1 MDRKKTVK
9 EYIIIVFGCL
19 ITALSFNLFFIPGQ
33 IAPGGLSGLGTVI
46 YYLIGIPVGV
56 VTLVLN
62 IPLFLISIKQLGGA
76 FGVRTLV
83 ATLLLSL
90 FIDLVKV
97 PAMTTDPLLA
107 SIYGGVLMGAGLGI
121 IFRMNAT
128 TGGTDLFAK
137 LIHRYFPTISVAWV
151 LFFIDFLVVIA
162 AAIVFGPNQALY
174 AVVALAIT
182 AKVIDLV
189 QEGLNAAKAII
200 IISNRS
206 EQIADKIMKDLDRGV
221 TLLNGK
227 GAFTG
232 ENKNV
237 ILCVVNRMQIPKI
250 KNLIYEIDSR
260 AFAIV
265 YDVKEVLGEG
275 F

>member
-9 EYIIIVFGCL
+9 EYIIIVLGCL